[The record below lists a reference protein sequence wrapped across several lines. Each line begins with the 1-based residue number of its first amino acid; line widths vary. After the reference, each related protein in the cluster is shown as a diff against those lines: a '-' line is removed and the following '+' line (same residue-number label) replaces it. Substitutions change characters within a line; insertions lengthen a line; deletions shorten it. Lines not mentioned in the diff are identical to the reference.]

1 MREIRILSHPEKEN
15 VPQRQLKGCVN
26 EMCVNLRYSA
36 HLDIVTLDIEALLLT
51 AASAPMELKPKAL
64 HE

>member
-1 MREIRILSHPEKEN
+1 MGVK
-15 VPQRQLKGCVN
+15 

-51 AASAPMELKPKAL
+51 AASAPIRGRQLKKVFIRT
-64 HE
+64 HEIKRF